1 MRREKDRAKQF
12 NRRAALLLGGKFA
25 LMSGLA
31 ARMYYLQVIESDRYT
46 MMAEDNRIN
55 LRLLPPPRGFIL
67 DRNGDYLAINIQN
80 YRIILVPEQANNA
93 SSVSEVLA
101 RLGKL
106 IDLEDHEY
114 RRVLK
119 ETSRRRAFVPVTV
132 RENLSWE
139 EVSRIGVNAPDL
151 PGVSIDVG
159 QTRHYPY
166 GPTMAH
172 VLGYVA
178 SVSDKDNSKDDPLLQ
193 LPGFRIG
200 KRGIERYYDLAL
212 RGQGGTSKVEVNAL
226 GRVIRELERNEGQ
239 PGHEIRLTLDMRLQD
254 YIGNRVAD
262 EKAASVVVMD
272 VHNGEVLGLV
282 STPSFNPNSFS
293 EGLSSQEWKD
303 LQNNPYKPLSNKT
316 IAGQYSPGS
325 TFKMA
330 VALAALEHGISPDHS
345 VYCPGHM
352 DLGSHR
358 FHCWK
363 KHGHGRVSM
372 VDSLR
377 ESCDVWFYEVALKVG
392 IEKIAAMARK
402 LGLGDQTGL
411 DLQGERSGLIPD
423 KAWKERAIGERWQGG
438 ETVIAAI
445 GQGYVLTTPLQLAV
459 MVSRLVNGGKA
470 VTPHLTKQK
479 FEGELLVEENRT
491 QKFEDLG
498 IPKKHLD
505 VILKGMDEVVNHPRG
520 TARSAAITEDGQ
532 EMGGKTGTSQVRRI
546 SEAERNS
553 GILKGE
559 DISWRLRDH
568 GLFVGYAPVDN
579 PRYGISVV
587 VEHGGGSKSAIP
599 IAKDVMMEVQRLMDQ
614 SESTAIEPAPHYL
627 DETEGAG

>member
-1 MRREKDRAKQF
+1 MKREKDRARQF
-12 NRRAALLLGGKFA
+12 NRRAALLLGGKFV

-31 ARMYYLQVIESDRYT
+31 ARMYYLQVIETDRYK
-46 MMAEDNRIN
+46 MMADDNRIN

-80 YRIILVPEQANNA
+80 YRIILVREQAENA
-93 SSVSEVLA
+93 SSVPEVLA
-101 RLGKL
+101 RLGQL

-119 ETSRRRAFVPVTV
+119 EVERRRAFVPVTV

-139 EVSRIGVNAPDL
+139 EVSRIGVNTPEL
-151 PGVSIDVG
+151 PGVTIDVG

-178 SVSDKDNSKDDPLLQ
+178 AVSEKDNRDDPLLQ
-193 LPGFRIG
+193 LPGFKVG
-200 KRGIERYYDLAL
+200 KRGVERYYDLAL

-239 PGHEIRLTLDMRLQD
+239 PGHELRLSLDMRLQD

-282 STPSFNPNSFS
+282 STPSFNPNAFS
-293 EGLSSQEWKD
+293 EGLSTEEWKA

-316 IAGQYSPGS
+316 IAGQYAPGS
-325 TFKMA
+325 TFKMS
-330 VALAALEHGISPDHS
+330 VALAALDHGISPDHR
-345 VYCPGHM
+345 VFCPGHM
-352 DLGSHR
+352 DLGNHR

-363 KHGHGRVSM
+363 RHGHGWM
-372 VDSLR
+372 NMTDAIR
-377 ESCDVWFYEVALKVG
+377 ESCDVWFYEVGMKVG

-402 LGLGDQTGL
+402 LGLGDKTGL
-411 DLQGERSGLIPD
+411 DLHGERAGLIPD

-459 MVSRLVNGGKA
+459 MTARMVNGGKA
-470 VTPHLTKQK
+470 VVPHLTKQK
-479 FEGELLVEENRT
+479 FEGRDLLDSNWVPE
-491 QKFEDLG
+491 FEDLG

-505 VILKGMDEVVNHPRG
+505 IVLRGMDEVVNHPRG
-520 TARSAAITEDGQ
+520 TANSAAIKEDGT
-532 EMGGKTGTSQVRRI
+532 EMGGKTGTAQVRRI
-546 SEAERNS
+546 SEAERKS

-568 GLFVGYAPVDN
+568 GLFVGFAPVDN
-579 PRYGISVV
+579 PRFAISVV
-587 VEHGGGSKSAIP
+587 VEHGGGSKAAIP
-599 IAKDVMMEVQRLMDQ
+599 IAKDVMVEVQRLMGSAQ
-614 SESTAIEPAPHYL
+614 SSEAEPRPHYL
-627 DETEGAG
+627 NKKEG